1 MTKDNQNLEIDK
13 GISEVS
19 YKLFNIDKFQNVV
32 NQIQQE
38 KGYSIKEISE
48 YLDIPYQSLFEYL
61 DNEDPKYPEP
71 DRYKKIYTNIRTIY
85 TDSYNVINEF
95 YFCNRKKINEFN
107 LQEFLYIHGFT
118 INETKD
124 RLYHDKQIPYDH
136 TKVVLYGNNSSV
148 IQDKDIVKFALGELS
163 KILKVELYILES
175 IFYENS
181 NKIKSKIDSN
191 IVLFSQ
197 QLSYDLKKYREDS
210 GLSLVKLS
218 DEIYKKTNIKISY
231 NQLDHIIK
239 QKAKSVFPIN
249 YIALRNF
256 LSPKLEGEELLLKY
270 TTYKSVT
277 DMSLSE
283 LLYVSGYFPKD
294 MFNKIKDKN
303 IFKNLLQF
311 KNFLSCY
318 TRQNISYEN
327 KQKVYQAISELIK
340 TPIENIIVVFKN
352 TKNFQSTTNRDKF
365 LLRKSRKDNKAQEK
379 ELETYTKRK
388 EIKLPWNCN
397 RGVLETID
405 IEIETED
412 DVNSEE
418 INIMESN
425 IYESSSR
432 KRKGKAVVTSSES
445 ISDTDESLEYISES
459 ENLDIGTL
467 SSESS
472 KEVSREDIGIS
483 YGRNKNDRDTIN
495 HESYEVGNKGKS
507 IVKENKKA
515 IIDNVYKL
523 ISEVSEQN
531 TYNIR
536 YKYFRSPTLK
546 RPRNVNI
553 IQKEIKDIIFFREQ
567 REEREE
573 QIEDSIF
580 IGESSSNKKRKP
592 NFVVYSD
599 SEDSENNMEGVTSFI
614 NDNSTNKRLINIG
627 NGNTFN
633 ITVNKYY
640 NETSNNKRRR

>member
-1 MTKDNQNLEIDK
+1 M
-13 GISEVS
+13 
-19 YKLFNIDKFQNVV
+19 
-32 NQIQQE
+32 
-38 KGYSIKEISE
+38 
-48 YLDIPYQSLFEYL
+48 
-61 DNEDPKYPEP
+61 
-71 DRYKKIYTNIRTIY
+71 
-85 TDSYNVINEF
+85 
-95 YFCNRKKINEFN
+95 
-107 LQEFLYIHGFT
+107 
-118 INETKD
+118 
-124 RLYHDKQIPYDH
+124 
-136 TKVVLYGNNSSV
+136 
-148 IQDKDIVKFALGELS
+148 
-163 KILKVELYILES
+163 
-175 IFYENS
+175 
-181 NKIKSKIDSN
+181 
-191 IVLFSQ
+191 
-197 QLSYDLKKYREDS
+197 
-210 GLSLVKLS
+210 
-218 DEIYKKTNIKISY
+218 
-231 NQLDHIIK
+231 
-239 QKAKSVFPIN
+239 
-249 YIALRNF
+249 RNF

-327 KQKVYQAISELIK
+327 KRKVYQAISELIK

-352 TKNFQSTTNRDKF
+352 TKNFQSTTNSDKF
-365 LLRKSRKDNKAQEK
+365 LLRKSRRDNKAQEK
-379 ELETYTKRK
+379 ESELETYTKGK
-388 EIKLPWNCN
+388 EIKLPRNCN
-397 RGVLETID
+397 REVLETID

-536 YKYFRSPTLK
+536 YKYFRSPIPK